1 MSQTPQ
7 QPPPPPYVDYASPGA
22 GPPRAGRRFFQGLF
36 GWVLFIGLAVMLF
49 IVLQSNKTAS
59 VEVPLSSF
67 LGDLAA
73 GNFKEVV
80 VDGETLRGWLSTPRP
95 IGNATGVT
103 RIRAELPPTTSQSWA
118 FIQWLNDNRQGAT
131 IRVENN
137 QNLMVNLLLPV
148 IPWLLIFAFI
158 WFFIFRQL
166 RAAGRQQQQQQ
177 QEEPKPVPVYLV
189 NPEQK

>member
-1 MSQTPQ
+1 MSQTPP
-7 QPPPPPYVDYASPGA
+7 QPPPFVNYATPGA
-22 GPPRAGRRFFQGLF
+22 VPPKPKARGLF

-49 IVLQSNKTAS
+49 LVLQTKQSNA
-59 VEVPLSSF
+59 VDVPLSTF
-67 LGDLAA
+67 LDQLSV
-73 GNFKEVV
+73 GNVKEVII
-80 VDGETLRGWLSTPRP
+80 DGDTLRGVVSPPRQ
-95 IGNATGVT
+95 IGNAAGVS

-118 FIQWLNDNRQGAT
+118 FIQWLNDHSQGAT

-148 IPWLLIFAFI
+148 IPWLLIFAFL

-166 RAAGRQQQQQQ
+166 RQAATQRQQ
-177 QEEPKPVPVYLV
+177 PPRPAPVYIV